1 MKYTVEINTSARE
14 QPWLEKAAEVRGMT
28 VDALVQAIAE
38 NCCRVF
44 LEQAIER
51 NMRRAA
57 LAKDAPIDFSAAHA
71 PAPIKWPKY
80 GKAVRR

>member
-1 MKYTVEINTSARE
+1 MKYTVEINTTAHE

-28 VDALVQAIAE
+28 VDALIQAIAE
-38 NCCRVF
+38 NCCKVF

-51 NMRRAA
+51 NIRRAA
-57 LAKDAPIDFSAAHA
+57 QAKPSPIDFSAAQP

-80 GKAVRR
+80 VKAGQE